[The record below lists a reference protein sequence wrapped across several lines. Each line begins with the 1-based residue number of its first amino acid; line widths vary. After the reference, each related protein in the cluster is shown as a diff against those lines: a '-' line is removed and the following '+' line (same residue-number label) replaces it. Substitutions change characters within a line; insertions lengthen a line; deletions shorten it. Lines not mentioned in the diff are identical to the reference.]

1 MGAGLLQGA
10 RTRVLHSRNRSRLG
24 YSGGMR
30 ARFLPA
36 LWFVCLVLVA
46 LSDAHAIEIR
56 VSSQALERTL
66 QNQLFNGPNGRY
78 YFRGSATAP
87 CYAYAEDPKVSFKD
101 QRIVIHVKAHARMGT
116 RVGGTCIGVGLNTEA
131 DVSVIP
137 DAQGESIGFRDPNLD
152 HLSESR
158 ELNFFLVPFL
168 SKKLPQQMK
177 INAADLIRQLLA
189 KSAEATGYDVR
200 LDHLRVH
207 SMQVD
212 GDALVV
218 DFDGDLSVH

>member
-1 MGAGLLQGA
+1 
-10 RTRVLHSRNRSRLG
+10 
-24 YSGGMR
+24 MR
-30 ARFLPA
+30 ALRLSA
-36 LWFVCLVLVA
+36 LLTAVVGLFV
-46 LSDAHAIEIR
+46 LSAAAHAIEIR
-56 VSSQALERTL
+56 VSAQALERTL
-66 QNQLFNGPNGRY
+66 QHQLFNGPDGRY
-78 YFRGSATAP
+78 YFRGSATSP
-87 CYAYAEDPKVSFKD
+87 CYAYAEDPKVSFKND
-101 QRIVIHVKAHARMGT
+101 RVVVHVKAHAKLGT
-116 RVGGTCIGVGLNTEA
+116 KVAGACLGVGLNTEA

-158 ELNFFLVPFL
+158 ELNFLLVPFL

-177 INAADLIRQLLA
+177 INAADLIRQLLV

-200 LDHLRVH
+200 LDHLKVH

-218 DFDGDLSVH
+218 DFDGDLSVQ